1 MHPSKSFSSCL
12 FSIYLNVQIFIHLN
26 STIMKTLTK
35 KNLEQIKS
43 DQKKVEMLT
52 DAEVNALAQKVNMVI
67 NLPILN
73 EEKEFVVFVKIIK
86 WIDQKLY
93 EILPNE
99 YYELINDATDGISKD
114 EAVALEQRLTPIINN
129 AIDIPIIS
137 ERQEEKLI
145 SLVLGIIIN
154 AMVKGFKLEETEPE
168 G

>member
-1 MHPSKSFSSCL
+1 
-12 FSIYLNVQIFIHLN
+12 
-26 STIMKTLTK
+26 MKTLTK
-35 KNLEQIKS
+35 KNLEQIES

-114 EAVALEQRLTPIINN
+114 EAVALEERLTPIINN

-154 AMVKGFKLEETEPE
+154 AMVKGCKLEEAEPDA
-168 G
+168 